1 MDETMKTKYFYNA
14 FNILYDLVKESL
26 GIFQKEEL
34 YRQLF
39 QAIYVMSGDALYD
52 NDSIRKITSGNQ
64 TIHLR
69 AVKKLHT
76 PEGFEKFRRDIER
89 VCLTNINSPVDVA
102 NKLLEQCEQ
111 VSEEGSEEHDQ
122 FDQDTV

>member
-1 MDETMKTKYFYNA
+1 MKTKYFYNA

-52 NDSIRKITSGNQ
+52 NDSIRKITFGM
-64 TIHLR
+64 
-69 AVKKLHT
+69 K
-76 PEGFEKFRRDIER
+76 RRLQKQI
-89 VCLTNINSPVDVA
+89 
-102 NKLLEQCEQ
+102 
-111 VSEEGSEEHDQ
+111 
-122 FDQDTV
+122 

>member
-1 MDETMKTKYFYNA
+1 MSFSSG
-14 FNILYDLVKESL
+14 V
-26 GIFQKEEL
+26 KEEL

-111 VSEEGSEEHDQ
+111 VSEEGSEEYDQ

>member
-1 MDETMKTKYFYNA
+1 MVGDGELILSAFLVITPSVMNYFKA
-14 FNILYDLVKESL
+14 DFNK
-26 GIFQKEEL
+26 K
-34 YRQLF
+34 
-39 QAIYVMSGDALYD
+39 DALYD

-111 VSEEGSEEHDQ
+111 VSEETGRTTACPDLLSPYCQ
-122 FDQDTV
+122 KN